1 MVETMVFTFLWLV
14 WAALL
19 FGGFA
24 FGTLNEAETR
34 RMPDWT
40 RMGSS
45 LTLVA
50 AAWLWYGS
58 TGAGPARPF
67 TLWVAIGMSLGCLG
81 DFFMAGLVVSN
92 RETATLCGMGSFGL
106 GHVAYIAGF
115 LLFGSA
121 CGLTEPIARGVSWL
135 AWLAV
140 GVIGWYYVVF
150 RHATAPTPLDWAAL
164 PYSLL
169 LASTAGL
176 ATGLAVQERTFLPLA
191 CGAALFLLSDLILA
205 GQMFRKA
212 HFRLINDVV
221 WLTYGPGQMLI
232 VYAAAAALRVAAGR
246 TASPLPVSGL

>member
-1 MVETMVFTFLWLV
+1 MGFLFLWAV

-24 FGTLNEAETR
+24 FGTLNEAATR

-45 LTLVA
+45 LALVA
-50 AAWLWYGS
+50 AAWLWYAAAG
-58 TGAGPARPF
+58 TGPARLF
-67 TLWVAIGMSLGCLG
+67 TLFVALGMTLGCVG
-81 DFFMAGLVVSN
+81 DFFMAGLVLAS
-92 RETATLCGMGSFGL
+92 REASTLVGMLAFGL
-106 GHVAYIAGF
+106 GHVAYIAACF
-115 LLFGSA
+115 HFGNRT
-121 CGLTEPIARGVSWL
+121 GLDAPGPRWASWL

-140 GVIGWYYVVF
+140 GAIGWYVVVF
-150 RHATAPTPLDWAAL
+150 RDAAPPTPLDWAAL

-176 ATGLAVQERTFLPLA
+176 ATGLAVQERAFVPLA
-191 CGAALFLLSDLILA
+191 IGAALFLLSDLILA
-205 GQMFRKA
+205 GQMFRAA

-232 VYAAAAALRVAAGR
+232 VYAAAAALRVAAAR
-246 TASPLPVSGL
+246 AASPPPGPGL